1 MVAVSG
7 LTGTDRIFI
16 AEASNLFVGTDLL
29 NDQEDF
35 KIFFSE
41 DNDEVRFKQ
50 KFKIGFQMAFPAR
63 IVSN

>member
-1 MVAVSG
+1 
-7 LTGTDRIFI
+7 LY
-16 AEASNLFVGTDLL
+16 VGSDLL
-29 NDQEDF
+29 NDAEDF

-50 KFKIGFQMAFPAR
+50 KLKIGFQMAFPER